1 MQESQ
6 SGSDGQRSNIHEDEI
21 AYNVEE
27 GPKSGMH
34 FPTMDNLVNFYKE
47 HARLKGFSIVMRS
60 SSKGN
65 GSVPKYV
72 LMTYDK
78 GNKPHGGKYTK
89 RLRVLKVNLSEWND
103 GLLASAVGSENVGV
117 ANSDS
122 SVAILNPLEAR
133 SSGRPRSN
141 RFRSRRELNGGSN
154 RGRSRCR
161 RGRRG
166 HDTSVGGGG
175 QMTNIITQNNS
186 LQENAHGYPS
196 TSINHTGEGM
206 QMSQHQSITRIG
218 SDFTCENLNL
228 TL

>member
-1 MQESQ
+1 M
-6 SGSDGQRSNIHEDEI
+6 II
-21 AYNVEE
+21 AKGIEVINERYLPRKWRKDVHRPYIKNFFA
-27 GPKSGMH
+27 GGY
-34 FPTMDNLVNFYKE
+34 PTMTEEYKKYCELEGNFE
-47 HARLKGFSIVMRS
+47 QIIDIVI
-60 SSKGN
+60 GN
-65 GSVPKYV
+65 TQKMEYV
-72 LMTYDK
+72 
-78 GNKPHGGKYTK
+78 K
-89 RLRVLKVNLSEWND
+89 RQLRVLKVNLSEWND

-186 LQENAHGYPS
+186 LQV
-196 TSINHTGEGM
+196 I
-206 QMSQHQSITRIG
+206 II
-218 SDFTCENLNL
+218 
-228 TL
+228 